1 MRPAGRAHRLSLHQT
16 GFVVAAVI
24 GCMAITS
31 AYLAIGGHATVSTY
45 RYTGQVFTHGNR
57 KRPLLFVYTIHHL
70 AFTYPPG
77 ALLYLTPLN
86 VGSFL
91 LMRALLW
98 VVSITAVAVAIYIV
112 VLRSTVPGRHAKLLA
127 ASLGWACLSVLLGQP
142 VRSTIDYGQVDAVL
156 MLLVVT
162 DLLVIPEHRGWVL
175 GIACAIKLTPLVFL
189 ILLAVERDWKSVA
202 RCIGVFLGSSALM
215 LVVWPSTSKQY
226 WLHAAWETGRIG
238 SVAFGGNQSWN
249 GLIYRLSL
257 SSDGRAIAWICA
269 CLVTVALGVAVAS
282 RCVRGGQRVGAMFAT
297 AMCGLL
303 ISPISWTHHWIWV
316 VLIPPIVL
324 SLAGREMPRSVRRH
338 AVGAAG
344 YHGCGTELVDHVGGR
359 GRPGGGT
366 AAGMGCSHPP
376 RMGCRRQGPT
386 DTAGLDADGQS
397 SPEIR
402 PAVDLTSLPD
412 PPLASAVACRRSLR

>member
-1 MRPAGRAHRLSLHQT
+1 
-16 GFVVAAVI
+16 
-24 GCMAITS
+24 MAITS
-31 AYLAIGGHATVSTY
+31 AYLAIWGPRYGLDLQVYRAGIHAWQSGKDPY
-45 RYTGQVFTHGNR
+45 
-57 KRPLLFVYTIHHL
+57 LFVYTIHHL

-127 ASLGWACLSVLLGQP
+127 ASLGWACLSVLLVEP

-162 DLLVIPEHRGWVL
+162 DLLVIPRAHRGWVL

-249 GLIYRLSL
+249 GLIYRLPL

-324 SLAGREMPRSVRRH
+324 SSAGREMPRSVR
-338 AVGAAG
+338 VMLWVLLGITVAAPYWWITSG
-344 YHGCGTELVDHVGGR
+344 VGGDLVE
-359 GRPGGGT
+359 GLLPVW
-366 AAGMGCSHPP
+366 AAA
-376 RMGCRRQGPT
+376 T
-386 DTAGLDADGQS
+386 LLVW
-397 SPEIR
+397 
-402 PAVDLTSLPD
+402 AVDG
-412 PPLASAVACRRSLR
+412 RGLRTPQGSTQIGEVVTGHLDRQWT